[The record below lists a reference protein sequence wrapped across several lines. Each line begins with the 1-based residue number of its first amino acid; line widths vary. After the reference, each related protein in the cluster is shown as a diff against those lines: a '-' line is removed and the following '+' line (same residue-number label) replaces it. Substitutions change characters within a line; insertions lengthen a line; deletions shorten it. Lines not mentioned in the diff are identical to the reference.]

1 MVAFAADE
9 NFNNDILRGLLRRK
23 PDLDIV
29 RVQDACR
36 KFTGSRNGRY
46 IPSAALF
53 VLCNLA
59 GSGEAA
65 VDHSPKGSH
74 CFGLA
79 IKEVFEKTWL
89 VQESGIGITLP
100 VFTELADPVGRLM
113 IVEYAEKVR
122 GIEVWPTGVVEN
134 PKFIGLNTY
143 HNVWLTESQI
153 GITLVLPPQFDNH
166 A

>member
-1 MVAFAADE
+1 MVALAADE
-9 NFNNDILRGLLRRK
+9 NFNNDIRGLLRRK

-29 RVQDACR
+29 RLQDCLPEILLRAIA
-36 KFTGSRNGRY
+36 NGTS

-122 GIEVWPTGVVEN
+122 GIEVWPTRVVQN

-143 HNVWLTESQI
+143 HNIWLTEKSDR
-153 GITLVLPPQFDNH
+153 DNVGSS
-166 A
+166 AAI